1 MVDDA
6 ELAKI
11 VAKLREQ
18 GTDDGDVEVKTCE
31 SKLSADIWESVSA
44 FANTAGGMSVLG
56 LSEKDG
62 FSPARDFNLDR
73 VRDQFIA
80 GMGDGGQRPC
90 VSNPPEYE
98 MARRKVD
105 GQQVLVIQIN
115 ELDLAL
121 KPCYVTARGI
131 QNGSYKR
138 VDDKD
143 IHLSATELYCLQGAL
158 MPSDAES
165 GLVAESSVDDLDPDL
180 VDAIIERRR
189 LQTPR
194 VLLGAETRD
203 KRLVRLNIANDSGT
217 LRLAGLLA
225 AGIYPQQF
233 YPKLVIDV
241 AVHPGRQKS
250 EAGLVRFLDRQVC
263 DGPVT
268 VCIEDAMAAIGRNLR
283 KASVVDGV
291 SRRDEWE
298 IPEPVLREALANACV
313 HREYSPMFIGQAV
326 SVDIYPD
333 RVEVLNPGGLWG
345 GKTLQNLGDGDS
357 RCRNPKLMN
366 LVDASPTRPSGG
378 VLAEGQGSGVPAML
392 HELAARGLPEPKFVA
407 KADSFKVI
415 FRRVEG
421 PIPTDGTARDSAV
434 EAPSLGGAPTS
445 LSSRERLLQAVRL
458 LGQASAQEIA
468 QKSGVKL
475 STVRYHLPRLIAEGL
490 IEAVGEKNDKRRT
503 YKCL

>member
-44 FANTAGGMSVLG
+44 FANTAGGMIVLG

-90 VSNPPEYE
+90 VSNPPEYD
-98 MARRKVD
+98 MARRKID
-105 GQQVLVIQIN
+105 GCQVLVIQIE

-121 KPCYVTARGI
+121 KPCFVTARGI

-143 IHLSATELYCLQGAL
+143 IHLSAAELYCLQGAL
-158 MPSDAES
+158 LPSDAES
-165 GLVAESSVDDLDPDL
+165 GLVAESTTDDLDGNL
-180 VDAIIERRR
+180 VDFIIERRR

-194 VLLGAETRD
+194 VLFGAETRE
-203 KRLVRLNIANDSGT
+203 KRLVRLNITNNAGT

-233 YPKLVIDV
+233 YPKLAIDV
-241 AVHPGRQKS
+241 AVHPGHQKS

-263 DGPVT
+263 DGPIS
-268 VCIEDAMAAIGRNLR
+268 VCVEDAMAAIGRNLR
-283 KASVVDGV
+283 KISLVDGM

-298 IPEPVLREALANACV
+298 IPESVLREALVNACV
-313 HREYSPMFIGQAV
+313 HREYSPMFVGQSV

-366 LVDASPTRPSGG
+366 LVDASPTRSSGG

-392 HELAARGLPEPKFVA
+392 HELAARGLPEPTFVA

-415 FRRVEG
+415 FQRVDG
-421 PIPTDGTARDSAV
+421 PISIGGSVNAPATEPLDEIGIPATMSNRD
-434 EAPSLGGAPTS
+434 
-445 LSSRERLLQAVRL
+445 RLLKAVRL

-468 QKSGVKL
+468 QKSGIKL
-475 STVRYHLPRLIAEGL
+475 STVRYHLPRLIEKGL
-490 IEAVGEKNDKRRT
+490 IEAVGETNDKRRT
-503 YKCL
+503 YRAL